1 MNFIE
6 NIKTLEKEKN
16 INIIYGLAGDPP
28 HFGHLQAIKYLLSL
42 TTAKVWII
50 LSASHAFGKKMAP
63 YQKRKEWLISL
74 VMGKN
79 SILSEEEKKRVV
91 LDDVEKIIISKNN
104 VNVVYSIDLMNY
116 FKSNY
121 KSENFY
127 WAFGKDNANENSMK
141 KFKDY
146 DKLCEWPVIVL
157 PEFMEV
163 RSTLVRKALKEKD
176 LPFLNEKIGSELTL
190 RINSWISG
198 KEGAEWLLNRI

>member
-79 SILSEEEKKRVV
+79 STLSEEEKKRVV
-91 LDDVEKIIISKNN
+91 LDDVEEIIISKNN

>member
-91 LDDVEKIIISKNN
+91 LDDVEEIIISKNN